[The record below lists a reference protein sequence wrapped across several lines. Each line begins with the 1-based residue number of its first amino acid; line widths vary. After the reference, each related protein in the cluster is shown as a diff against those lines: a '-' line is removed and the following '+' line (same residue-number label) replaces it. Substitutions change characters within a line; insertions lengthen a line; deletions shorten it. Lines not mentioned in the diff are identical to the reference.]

1 MGDPAKPAALPAPA
15 GIDIFADTFAG
26 QEPGPASPAAG
37 PTALPRSIGR
47 FVVLR
52 QLGQGGMGV
61 VYAAYD
67 EELDRK
73 LAVKLL
79 HQTELQS
86 ADRRTRI
93 LREAQAMARVSHPNT
108 VQVYEVGEV
117 LGQVFIA
124 MEFIE
129 GTTLG
134 SWQNQSGRTW
144 EEVLRMYVAAGQG
157 LVAAHAVGLV
167 HRDFKPDNVLVGN
180 DQRPRVA
187 DFGLARA
194 AGTMEPSARSAAPGA
209 VDLLSSPLTMTGSV
223 IGTPAYM
230 SPEQYSGEQADSRSD
245 QFSFCAALYEA
256 LYKKLPFAGT
266 TFGELSS
273 NVLGGKLRPV
283 DPASPIPRIVEQTLR
298 RGLAT
303 RPEQRFPSMTELL
316 AALSINPQ
324 HDPTGSPQARRAFS
338 IMFVMLALVISI
350 LANLSKLRG
359 AMTTHHSLWM
369 SVVLLIG
376 WLGATVSVRKTLG
389 KNSFHRRMLKL
400 LGVMAAQMVGFRVI
414 GVLLHLGLAPL
425 MALETMG
432 LATTTLIIA
441 SQFLPPV
448 WPVPI
453 LFAGGSLLLTQ
464 RPDLLWPVLPALYP
478 IMALVLIISWNGA
491 AKYLP
496 KTNLDR

>member
-1 MGDPAKPAALPAPA
+1 MGDPAKPAALQAGA

-26 QEPGPASPAAG
+26 QEPGPASPAG
-37 PTALPRSIGR
+37 PNALPRNIGR
-47 FVVLR
+47 FVILR

-93 LREAQAMARVSHPNT
+93 LREAQAMARLSHPNT

-167 HRDFKPDNVLVGN
+167 HRDFKPDNVLVGS

-194 AGTMEPSARSAAPGA
+194 AGTLEPPARSTAAEPVG
-209 VDLLSSPLTMTGSV
+209 LLSSPLTMTGSV

-266 TFGELSS
+266 TFSELSS
-273 NVLGGKLRPV
+273 SVLGGKLRPV

-316 AALSINPQ
+316 EALSINPQ

-338 IMFVMLALVISI
+338 IMFIAVAMVISV
-350 LANLSKLRG
+350 LSNLSKSHG
-359 AMTTHHSLWM
+359 VMTIRQFLWASM
-369 SVVLLIG
+369 ILLIG
-376 WLGATVSVRKTLG
+376 WAGATVIVRKTLA
-389 KNSFHRRMLKL
+389 KNTFHRRMLKL
-400 LGVMAAQMVGFRVI
+400 LGVLAAQMVGFRIV
-414 GVLLHLGLAPL
+414 GLLLHLELAQL
-425 MALETMG
+425 VTLEMMG
-432 LATTTLIIA
+432 LAATTLIIA

-448 WPVPI
+448 WPVSV
-453 LFAGGSLLLTQ
+453 LLAGGSLLLTQ
-464 RPDLLWPVLPALYP
+464 RPDLLWPVLPVLYP
-478 IMALVLIISWNGA
+478 IMGLVLIVAWNGA

-496 KTNLDR
+496 RTNLDR